1 MHACT
6 FYETIKRYRC
16 LVSESVK
23 GRNIIMWNNIH
34 VKLYFDFEESP
45 QMTIVVRSF
54 VRYVTTYGTRSG
66 WTSREGQLN
75 AIIIFTWVVDVR
87 RRVHNTFML
96 NIWTAYSHNQPN
108 DFANVVNLR
117 VRLPLKFRSEKN
129 VFSLDYWTIFIYLF
143 VYSLYKQYIF
153 LDSELGQEPSHIRNE
168 AECTNYLMLSLPLLV
183 WLLESWSELL

>member
-54 VRYVTTYGTRSG
+54 VRYVTTHGTRSG
-66 WTSREGQLN
+66 WTSRQGQLD
-75 AIIIFTWVVDVR
+75 AIIIFTRLVDVR

-96 NIWTAYSHNQPN
+96 NICTAYSHNQPN
-108 DFANVVNLR
+108 DAILMLISFFFIFSLDGINSSSFTFTRPFLCRTLLR
-117 VRLPLKFRSEKN
+117 SVLGLLLTCMLPLKCRPREMCFRWIIGLFIF
-129 VFSLDYWTIFIYLF
+129 FSNYFEAF
-143 VYSLYKQYIF
+143 VSF
-153 LDSELGQEPSHIRNE
+153 
-168 AECTNYLMLSLPLLV
+168 
-183 WLLESWSELL
+183 